1 MILQVKKGT
10 FSYDK
15 RKILKDISFDLKEEE
30 VMSILGPNGVGK
42 TTLLRCLMGFLKWD
56 MGKALLFGKD
66 INKYAEK
73 ELWENLS
80 YVPQVKKS
88 VFSYGVLEMVVMGL
102 DKENSFFHIP
112 TKEDYDKAYETLKE
126 LGVEKLSNRYCDELS
141 GGELQMVMIAR
152 ALVSNPK
159 LLILDEPES
168 NLDMKNQIRIIEAI
182 KHINVNK
189 KSACIIN
196 THFPSHA
203 LQISDKTLFIGSD
216 YKTTFDESSKAIT
229 EDNLQKYF
237 QIKAKILIF
246 QAEEVEYKTVAPYK
260 TI

>member
-1 MILQVKKGT
+1 
-10 FSYDK
+10 
-15 RKILKDISFDLKEEE
+15 
-30 VMSILGPNGVGK
+30 
-42 TTLLRCLMGFLKWD
+42 
-56 MGKALLFGKD
+56 
-66 INKYAEK
+66 
-73 ELWENLS
+73 
-80 YVPQVKKS
+80 
-88 VFSYGVLEMVVMGL
+88 
-102 DKENSFFHIP
+102 
-112 TKEDYDKAYETLKE
+112 
-126 LGVEKLSNRYCDELS
+126 
-141 GGELQMVMIAR
+141 MVMIAR

-229 EDNLQKYF
+229 EDNLRKYF

-260 TI
+260 AI

>member
-30 VMSILGPNGVGK
+30 IMSILGPNGVGK
-42 TTLLRCLMGFLKWD
+42 TTFLRCLMGFLKWD
-56 MGKALLFGKD
+56 TGKALLFGKD
-66 INKYAEK
+66 INEYAEK

-126 LGVEKLSNRYCDELS
+126 LGVEKL
-141 GGELQMVMIAR
+141 
-152 ALVSNPK
+152 
-159 LLILDEPES
+159 S

-246 QAEEVEYKTVAPYK
+246 QAEEVEYKTVAPYR

>member
-42 TTLLRCLMGFLKWD
+42 TTFLRCLMGFLKWD
-56 MGKALLFGKD
+56 TGKALLFGKD
-66 INKYAEK
+66 INEYAEK

-80 YVPQVKKS
+80 YVPQAKKS

-112 TKEDYDKAYETLKE
+112 TKEDYEKAYEALKE

-152 ALVSNPK
+152 AL
-159 LLILDEPES
+159 
-168 NLDMKNQIRIIEAI
+168 
-182 KHINVNK
+182 NK

-196 THFPSHA
+196 THFPGHA

-216 YKTTFDESSKAIT
+216 YKKTFDESSKTIT
-229 EDNLQKYF
+229 ESNLQKYF
-237 QIKAKILIF
+237 EVKVKILNF
-246 QAEEVEYKTVAPYK
+246 QAEEIEYKTIAPYK
-260 TI
+260 TIENQ